1 MTNPLVPFAGELYT
15 GGVKTQVFLIPAAQ
29 SASYW
34 TAADTAAVSGII
46 ADIINNGTV
55 PLSTSLGSISGAFS
69 ATIGS
74 ISGAFSSTIAAIVA
88 GSATV
93 DAEARATATLAL
105 YDASQAQLTAN
116 SKGNAWLTSSH
127 FAPSGSLLHIN
138 GAIELQIADNT
149 GIGTLTISPQIGMGT
164 MVVSYTASNNW
175 NGIYFDAPGVGI
187 SSQTGSF
194 DDVNVG
200 HVLHLDEIAAFTK
213 SDGDI
218 IRTTGN
224 RISTKITGSDFTI
237 ALIRGDTD
245 FETLQ
250 AGMAW
255 LTSSHLSPAGNALA
269 VTGTVTSTGSAGS
282 VLVGNSSEFGVT
294 VSASGMASYVGFTAT
309 NPSGSAIDATINPN
323 NGAIVFNLGHNPTDG
338 GTDASTIQAATNNGF
353 VNSGGPTFMGQHASL
368 PFRIYGTSGLA
379 FGTTSADV
387 CQVTGILH
395 LNDIIRL
402 KSVASSTRAD
412 GDIWRDGEK
421 FYFFMTGTRY
431 EINLTAAP

>member
-1 MTNPLVPFAGELYT
+1 MTNPLIPYVGDLYT
-15 GGVKTQVFLIPAAQ
+15 GGVKAQTFTIPAAQ

-74 ISGAFSSTIAAIVA
+74 ISGAFSSTIGSISGAFSSTIAAIVA

-116 SKGNAWLTSSH
+116 SKGN
-127 FAPSGSLLHIN
+127 
-138 GAIELQIADNT
+138 
-149 GIGTLTISPQIGMGT
+149 
-164 MVVSYTASNNW
+164 
-175 NGIYFDAPGVGI
+175 
-187 SSQTGSF
+187 
-194 DDVNVG
+194 
-200 HVLHLDEIAAFTK
+200 
-213 SDGDI
+213 
-218 IRTTGN
+218 
-224 RISTKITGSDFTI
+224 
-237 ALIRGDTD
+237 
-245 FETLQ
+245 
-250 AGMAW
+250 AW

-387 CQVTGILH
+387 NPLV
-395 LNDIIRL
+395 
-402 KSVASSTRAD
+402 
-412 GDIWRDGEK
+412 
-421 FYFFMTGTRY
+421 
-431 EINLTAAP
+431 P